1 MTTAVPP
8 LIVLGPPGAGK
19 GTQAKRLAERL
30 GIVHVSPG
38 ELLREALASSG
49 PPDARASG
57 GPLDENVRHAMAV
70 GELVP
75 NEIVDCLVQ
84 ARLEQLAPHR
94 GFALDGYPRTPQQA
108 EALRGM
114 LARLGRLER
123 RPVVLWLEAPQEE
136 LMRRL
141 RLRAAQEH
149 RPDDNEQAIARRLEL
164 HKAQAP
170 SLLAALARW
179 ADVARIDGSLP
190 ADMLTEEILDTL
202 KEAEPSESRDATV
215 ELRE

>member
-30 GIVHVSPG
+30 GLVHLSPRQ
-38 ELLREALASSG
+38 LLRDAL
-49 PPDARASG
+49 ASG
-57 GPLDENVRHAMAV
+57 GPLDENVRHAMAA

-75 NEIVDCLVQ
+75 NEIVDRLVQ
-84 ARLEQLAPHR
+84 ERLEQLAPHR
-94 GFALDGYPRTPQQA
+94 GFVLDGYPRTPQQA

-114 LARLGRLER
+114 LARLGRLEQS
-123 RPVVLWLEAPQEE
+123 PAVLWLEAPQEE

-149 RPDDNEQAIARRLEL
+149 RPDDNEQAIGRRLEL

-170 SLLAALARW
+170 SVLAALAGW
-179 ADVARIDGSLP
+179 ADVARIDASLP
-190 ADMLTEEILDTL
+190 ADMLTQEILDML
-202 KEAEPSESRDATV
+202 KERVTGVGAAI
-215 ELRE
+215 